1 MIIFIKL
8 RDGTELNIEDA
19 SEYGMVNDY
28 LEIYHGQEITRIN
41 EDQIVYYSVKWLW
54 GYSIDVTEANAI
66 IVHILC
72 ANTQAH

>member
-41 EDQIVYYSVKWLW
+41 EDQIVYYSVKESWR
-54 GYSIDVTEANAI
+54 YSVVVTQANEI

-72 ANTQAH
+72 ANTQVH

>member
-19 SEYGMVNDY
+19 SKYGMVNDY

-54 GYSIDVTEANAI
+54 EYSIDVTEANVI

-72 ANTQAH
+72 ANIQVH

>member
-54 GYSIDVTEANAI
+54 GYSINVTEANAI

-72 ANTQAH
+72 ANIQVH

>member
-19 SEYGMVNDY
+19 SKYGMVNDY

-41 EDQIVYYSVKWLW
+41 EDQIMYYSVK
-54 GYSIDVTEANAI
+54 
-66 IVHILC
+66 
-72 ANTQAH
+72 

>member
-19 SEYGMVNDY
+19 SEYEMVNDY

-41 EDQIVYYSVKWLW
+41 EDQIVYYSVK
-54 GYSIDVTEANAI
+54 
-66 IVHILC
+66 
-72 ANTQAH
+72 

>member
-28 LEIYHGQEITRIN
+28 LEIYHGKKLQELTKIR
-41 EDQIVYYSVKWLW
+41 
-54 GYSIDVTEANAI
+54 
-66 IVHILC
+66 
-72 ANTQAH
+72 

>member
-1 MIIFIKL
+1 MIVFIKL

-41 EDQIVYYSVKWLW
+41 EDQIVYYSVK
-54 GYSIDVTEANAI
+54 
-66 IVHILC
+66 
-72 ANTQAH
+72 

>member
-54 GYSIDVTEANAI
+54 GYSIDVTEANVI

-72 ANTQAH
+72 ANIQVH